1 MALINETRK
10 AIAAGLAAGAVA
22 FQAGQPL
29 SIALAI
35 GVGAAAVI
43 WGVPNAR

>member
-1 MALINETRK
+1 MTLINETRK

-29 SIALAI
+29 SIAVAI
-35 GVGAAAVI
+35 GVGAAAAV
-43 WGVPNAR
+43 WAVPNK